1 MEADDATLGEKVP
14 VRGVPSAMK
23 KIFGFRS
30 KGPSP
35 LGPSARP
42 RSNCVGFGR
51 ESASGSHVPR
61 YHIHDK
67 DMGKIHKAASVG
79 DVAKVQHILI
89 LGKSGVNDRDKKDR

>member
-1 MEADDATLGEKVP
+1 
-14 VRGVPSAMK
+14 MK

-42 RSNCVGFGR
+42 RNNCVGFGH
-51 ESASGSHVPR
+51 ENASGAHMPR